1 MVGIDGNTIATI
13 QKLFTT
19 KNEYGE
25 KEQSY
30 VDYIKVKGFL
40 DLQSGNAL
48 YSYNAK
54 IVESTHIFIC
64 DYQKIE
70 ITEEN
75 SRMVIDGKAYEI
87 TYIDNPM
94 NLNYHL
100 ECYLKYIGGAQN
112 V

>member
-1 MVGIDGNTIATI
+1 MIRVDGNTIATI
-13 QKLFTT
+13 QKLFTS

-30 VDYIKVKGFL
+30 VDFKKIKGFL
-40 DLQSGNAL
+40 DMQSGNAQ
-48 YSYNAK
+48 YNYNAK
-54 IVESTHIFIC
+54 IVESTHMFIC
-64 DYQKIE
+64 EYQKIE
-70 ITEEN
+70 VNEEN
-75 SRMVIDGKAYEI
+75 ARMVIDGKAYEI

-100 ECYLKYIGGAQN
+100 EFYLKYIGGVQN

>member
-1 MVGIDGNTIATI
+1 MIGIGGNTVATI
-13 QKLFTT
+13 QKIFTV

-30 VDYIKVKGFL
+30 VDYIKLKGFL
-40 DLQSGNAL
+40 DLQSGNAQ
-48 YSYNAK
+48 YNYNAK
-54 IVESTHIFIC
+54 IVESTHVFIC
-64 DYQKIE
+64 DYQKID

-75 SRMVIDGKAYEI
+75 SRMVIDGKVYEI

-100 ECYLKYIGGAQN
+100 EFYLNYIGGSQN
-112 V
+112 A

>member
-1 MVGIDGNTIATI
+1 MIGIGGNTTATI
-13 QKLFTT
+13 QKLFTK

-30 VDYIKVKGFL
+30 VDFKKLKGFL
-40 DLQSGNAL
+40 DMQSGNAQ
-48 YSYNAK
+48 YNYNAK
-54 IVESTHIFIC
+54 IVESTHVFIC
-64 DYQKIE
+64 NYQKLDIS
-70 ITEEN
+70 EEN
-75 SRMVIDGKAYEI
+75 TRMVIDGKVYEI

-100 ECYLKYIGGAQN
+100 EIYLKYIGGVQN